1 MFFFIYLSTPK
12 PPLKTTIL
20 LFWKYTKSKIKPCN
34 FDLFEQGYIWSKAII
49 VALNIM
55 FYEKN
60 SIYGRRTTLFH
71 FQYRHDRLT
80 ENYIL
85 IAAKNCDLLSRKVS
99 ACSKANI
106 LHGLRSRHTYQ
117 PHDANH

>member
-55 FYEKN
+55 FYEKTQSMVAGRPY
-60 SIYGRRTTLFH
+60 SIF
-71 FQYRHDRLT
+71 
-80 ENYIL
+80 
-85 IAAKNCDLLSRKVS
+85 
-99 ACSKANI
+99 NI
-106 LHGLRSRHTYQ
+106 DMT
-117 PHDANH
+117 D